1 MMEDFEKEM
10 KDFFQRREI
19 KPSTDVW
26 QRMEHL
32 LNEDKPVK
40 QKSIKLYYLLSAA
53 ASVLLFV
60 GLWIFF
66 EKNPQSIPET
76 KPIEAVVINNE
87 PQKTDHKVNKKLS
100 KESTVK
106 KLSKTHTHSK
116 NTSNV
121 PPKIIVN
128 KEPVVTEK
136 LPITEKKEVYPVY
149 DIKEEV
155 FIAARSNVEI
165 KVDPQRLLESA
176 EVERK
181 MNKAMPEEKSIFR
194 DQRLW
199 EIIKEKHNNF
209 IGNFANTIEVE

>member
-1 MMEDFEKEM
+1 
-10 KDFFQRREI
+10 EI
-19 KPSTDVW
+19 KPSVDAW

-66 EKNPQSIPET
+66 ENNPQSIPET

-87 PQKTDHKVNKKLS
+87 PQKTDHKVNKKLL

-106 KLSKTHTHSK
+106 KLSKTHTYSK

-128 KEPVVTEK
+128 EEPVVTEK

-165 KVDPQRLLESA
+165 K
-176 EVERK
+176 
-181 MNKAMPEEKSIFR
+181 
-194 DQRLW
+194 
-199 EIIKEKHNNF
+199 
-209 IGNFANTIEVE
+209 